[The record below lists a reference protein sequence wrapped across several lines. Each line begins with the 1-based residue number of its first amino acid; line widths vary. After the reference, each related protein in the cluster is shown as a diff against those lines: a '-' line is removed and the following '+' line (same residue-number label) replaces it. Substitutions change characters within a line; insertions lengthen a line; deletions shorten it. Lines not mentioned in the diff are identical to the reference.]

1 MVKTNHS
8 KKGVLN
14 IILTLMNSKDNMSIQ
29 NVRLSHLQYML
40 IFPLAPVFANMQ
52 GALFSDAVNFFGL
65 DAMTLMGSAYCV
77 GAGALFAI
85 TNTKN
90 MVVISRILAVT
101 TAVAFFIW
109 IMMTESLLSLFIA
122 IVFIF
127 GLGGCAA
134 CASFAYTFILN
145 NPERLL
151 GAAAISL
158 FFSLNQLDSG
168 LFFISGFFS
177 KTYLTALVIGT
188 CVCLCLYKTNDF
200 SVVENKPK
208 AEFNAA
214 IKLTLYFFVAHYF
227 VEIFYTYLPGA
238 SSSEAMIANG
248 AVGIL
253 VVCLAIGLQLVSKYS
268 IWNMCNL
275 FFIAMICTYGLY
287 FMPEGSLL
295 RSLAL
300 RIHGFEQIGYIA
312 AYYLLGCVFKKY
324 GDFRIFKLSLVTIL
338 PISMVSYMIPGA
350 ISLYAPANLPLVA
363 TLVSLIVF
371 IVFIL
376 LSPAYSKHLF
386 AAGWADDF
394 YGVDMIEDAQDVQF
408 LDKLKAFNFTSREV
422 EVASLL
428 LSGKNTK
435 QIALMLDIS
444 THTVNFHIK
453 NIYKKLDINSR
464 AELFARLT

>member
-1 MVKTNHS
+1 
-8 KKGVLN
+8 
-14 IILTLMNSKDNMSIQ
+14 
-29 NVRLSHLQYML
+29 
-40 IFPLAPVFANMQ
+40 
-52 GALFSDAVNFFGL
+52 
-65 DAMTLMGSAYCV
+65 
-77 GAGALFAI
+77 
-85 TNTKN
+85 
-90 MVVISRILAVT
+90 
-101 TAVAFFIW
+101 
-109 IMMTESLLSLFIA
+109 
-122 IVFIF
+122 
-127 GLGGCAA
+127 
-134 CASFAYTFILN
+134 
-145 NPERLL
+145 
-151 GAAAISL
+151 
-158 FFSLNQLDSG
+158 
-168 LFFISGFFS
+168 
-177 KTYLTALVIGT
+177 
-188 CVCLCLYKTNDF
+188 
-200 SVVENKPK
+200 
-208 AEFNAA
+208 
-214 IKLTLYFFVAHYF
+214 
-227 VEIFYTYLPGA
+227 
-238 SSSEAMIANG
+238 MIANG